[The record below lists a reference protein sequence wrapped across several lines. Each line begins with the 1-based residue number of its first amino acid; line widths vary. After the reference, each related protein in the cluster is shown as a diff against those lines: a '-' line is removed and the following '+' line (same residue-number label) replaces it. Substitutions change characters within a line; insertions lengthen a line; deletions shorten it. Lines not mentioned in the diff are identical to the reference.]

1 MTGMHATTPD
11 AATLRTDPRVVI
23 ARDVLRFSDCDSLGH
38 VNNVVF
44 ATLCESGRVRFAEE
58 RLLADLPEGSALVL
72 AKLEINFRR
81 ELHYPGEVETA
92 TWLSRVGRTSLT
104 LSQAILSGDTIAA
117 TGEGVVVAIDLST
130 RKPVQIRGEARAA
143 LEAVLMG

>member
-1 MTGMHATTPD
+1 MHATTPD

>member
-1 MTGMHATTPD
+1 METTSVD
-11 AATLRTDPRVVI
+11 IATLRSDPRVVI

-58 RLLADLPEGSALVL
+58 RLLSHLPDGSAIVL
-72 AKLEINFRR
+72 ARLAIDFRR

-92 TWLSRVGRTSLT
+92 TWLSRVGRSSMT
-104 LSQAILSGDTIAA
+104 LSQAILSGDTMAA
-117 TGEGVVVAIDLST
+117 TAEGVIVAIDLGT
-130 RKPVQIRGEARAA
+130 RKPVQIKGEARAA
-143 LEAVLMG
+143 LEAAMMG